1 MTGIG
6 DSSVRTV
13 LVTGAN
19 RGIGLAA
26 SRALARHGL
35 RVVLTARRMEDAVE
49 AARELRV
56 EDVEVEPEQLDL
68 ASEES
73 VQACA
78 TRLERAGRHI
88 DVLVNNGAV
97 LFEGDVLSTRS
108 EDLARSV
115 EVNLLG
121 ALWCCRAFVPGM
133 VARKYGRVVNVSSG
147 WGSFAEGL
155 DGPASYSIT
164 KAALNA
170 LTVSLARTTT
180 GDVKVNAC
188 SPGWVRTRMGGA
200 GADRSPEEGANVIV
214 WLATLPGE
222 GPDGGFFRDRESIAW

>member
-1 MTGIG
+1 MEP
-6 DSSVRTV
+6 RTAI
-13 LVTGAN
+13 LTGAN

-26 SRALARHGL
+26 CRALARHGL
-35 RVVLTARRMEDAVE
+35 RVVLTARRMEDAVA
-49 AARELRV
+49 AARELQSEKLDIV
-56 EDVEVEPEQLDL
+56 AEELDL
-68 ASEES
+68 ASESS

-78 TRLERAGRHI
+78 ARLERDGRQI

-97 LFEGDVLSTRS
+97 LFDGDVLMTPSDQFR
-108 EDLARSV
+108 AAV

-121 ALWCCRAFVPGM
+121 ALWCCRAFVPPM

-147 WGSFAEGL
+147 WGAFSQGL

-170 LTVSLARTTT
+170 LTLSLARNTI

-188 SPGWVRTRMGGA
+188 SPGWVRTRMGGV
-200 GADRSPEEGANVIV
+200 GADRSPEEGAQVIV
-214 WLATLPGE
+214 WLSTLGRE
-222 GPDGGFFRDRESIAW
+222 GPDGGFFRDLEHIAW

>member
-1 MTGIG
+1 MSG
-6 DSSVRTV
+6 RTV
-13 LVTGAN
+13 LVTGGN

-26 SRALARHGL
+26 SRGLARAGL
-35 RVVLTARRMEDAVE
+35 RVILTARSLEDAVA
-49 AARELRV
+49 AARELQK
-56 EDVEVEPEQLDL
+56 EGLDVVAEELDL
-68 ASEES
+68 ASEKS

-78 TRLERAGRHI
+78 ARLEKSGRAI

-97 LFEGDVLSTRS
+97 LFDGDVLSTPSDQFRT
-108 EDLARSV
+108 SV

-121 ALWCCRAFVPGM
+121 ALWCCRAFVPAM
-133 VARKYGRVVNVSSG
+133 ITRKYGRVVNVSSG
-147 WGSFAEGL
+147 WGAFAEGL

-180 GDVKVNAC
+180 GDVKINAC
-188 SPGWVRTRMGGA
+188 SPGRVRTRMGGA
-200 GADRSPEEGANVIV
+200 GADRSPEQGAEVIV
-214 WLATLPGE
+214 WLATLPRE